1 MVSVLGNDDGSD
13 GTASYKLLQKVAD
26 LTNTTLCDLPSFGV
40 LFDNKRAHLT
50 SIKMVYSDSVQ
61 TEITNNQGSAASE
74 PLVSGAKQ
82 GDF

>member
-26 LTNTTLCDLPSFGV
+26 LTNMTLCDLPSFGV
-40 LFDNKRAHLT
+40 FFDKRVHFT
-50 SIKMVYSDSVQ
+50 SIKLVYCYSVQ
-61 TEITNNQGSAASE
+61 TELINNQGSAASE
-74 PLVSGAKQ
+74 PPVSGAKQ